1 MLLKSPGSTVVALVA
16 LSFGIGANSAI
27 FSVVNGVLLRPLPYK
42 DSGRLVVVS
51 ESKTSG
57 NKQELVSPANYREWA
72 EQNSVFDQI
81 AALRVEPRV
90 LTGGELPERVE
101 IALLSP
107 GAFEMLGVQPALGRT
122 FSQDE
127 SQPGRN
133 LVAVLSYGLW
143 QRRFGGARSV
153 LGKTVVLDGTSFT
166 IVGVTPAGF
175 HLLDTPSELWIPY
188 TLDSKELNARTR
200 AARTLHVIAHL
211 KPGVSL
217 EQAQTE
223 MRSLARRLEQQD
235 MDANAGYSAVVI
247 PLLDQMLGDIRTT
260 LWTLL
265 GAVLFVLLI
274 ACANVANL
282 LLARAG
288 TREKEIAVRSALGAN
303 PGRLARQ
310 LLTESVI
317 MALAGGL
324 IGLLLALWSVSI
336 LKQLGPATIPRLSE
350 IGIDWQVLGFTLLVS
365 VATGIVFGLAP
376 VFASRRKDLN
386 SVLRSSGRGSSGSRS
401 RSRLRDVLVVSEMA
415 ICVVLLTGA
424 GLMIRSFATLENVNP
439 GFRPDHVLTVQIAL
453 PEARYPDFRMALFY
467 KQLLGRLQVLPGV
480 QYAAIARR
488 VPLSGGTDLSLNFTI
503 ENRPVEISANQ
514 PRAQYRAV
522 SADYFDALGIPIS
535 SGRHFDRTDAENT
548 PGVVLINQTMA
559 RVFFAGENPL
569 GKRIKAGDS
578 DAWSTIVGVV
588 SDVKHAGLDAANKPE
603 TYYQYLQVP
612 PAWMSFIEGTM
623 TAVLRTTTDPNSLIA
638 AVRGEVQK
646 MDSGLAVFNVHT
658 MQALVDG
665 SLAQPRFRTVLL
677 SAFAG
682 VALILAAVGLYG
694 VIAYSVT
701 QRTNE
706 LGVRM
711 ALGAQKNDVLRL
723 IVGQAALMAMLG
735 IGIGLL
741 AALGLLRV
749 ISKLLFGVNA
759 TDPVTFASTAL
770 LILAVALAASAIPAW
785 RAIHVD
791 PVVALRYE

>member
-51 ESKTSG
+51 ETKISTG
-57 NKQELVSPANYREWA
+57 TKQELVSAANYREWA

-122 FSQDE
+122 FTQDE

-133 LVAVLSYGLW
+133 LVAVLSYGSW
-143 QRRFGGARSV
+143 QRRFGGAPSV

-211 KPGVSL
+211 KPGISL

-223 MRSLARRLEQQD
+223 MRTIARRLEQKD
-235 MDANAGYSAVVI
+235 MEANAGYSAAVI

-265 GAVLFVLLI
+265 VAVLFVLLI

-288 TREKEIAVRSALGAN
+288 ARKKEIAVRSALGAN
-303 PGRLARQ
+303 PARLARQ

-324 IGLLLALWSVSI
+324 IGLLLALWSLSL
-336 LKQLGPATIPRLSE
+336 LKQLGPAALPRLSE
-350 IGIDWQVLGFTLLVS
+350 VGIDWRVLAFTLLVS

-376 VFASRRKDLN
+376 VFASRRDLN
-386 SVLRSSGRGSSGSRS
+386 SILRSSGRGSAGSRS
-401 RSRLRDVLVVSEMA
+401 RSRVRDFLVVFEMA

-424 GLMIRSFATLENVNP
+424 GLMIRSFATLQSVNP
-439 GFRPDHVLTVQIAL
+439 GFRPDHVLTLQITL
-453 PEARYPDFRMALFY
+453 PETRDPDFKMALFY
-467 KQLLGRLQVLPGV
+467 KQLLERLQTLPGV
-480 QYAAIARR
+480 KYAAIARR

-522 SADYFDALGIPIS
+522 SADYFDALGIPIGR
-535 SGRHFDRTDAENT
+535 GRHFDRTDAENT
-548 PGVVLINQTMA
+548 PGVVLINETMA

-578 DAWSTIVGVV
+578 DHWSTIVGIV
-588 SDVKHAGLDAANKPE
+588 SDVKHSGLDAANKPE

-612 PAWMSFIEGTM
+612 PDWMSFIEGTM
-623 TAVLRTTTDPNSLIA
+623 TAVLRTTADPNSLVA

-677 SAFAG
+677 GAFAG
-682 VALILAAVGLYG
+682 VALILAAIGLYG

-723 IVGQAALMAMLG
+723 IVGQAALMAALG
-735 IGIGLL
+735 IGIGLI

-749 ISKLLFGVNA
+749 ISKLLFGVNTA
-759 TDPVTFASTAL
+759 DPVTFASTAL

-791 PVVALRYE
+791 PMVALRYE